1 MKNLNRTEPYVYRTR
16 TEPELNFL
24 NYSEPEQNQ
33 TLIIHGTVY
42 LLNYTILAVCL
53 FLSLLFSVLICLIL

>member
-1 MKNLNRTEPYVYRTR
+1 MGVLCIRNTTNIVKL
-16 TEPELNFL
+16 
-24 NYSEPEQNQ
+24 S
-33 TLIIHGTVY
+33 HGTVY

>member
-1 MKNLNRTEPYVYRTR
+1 MHTDSCLATAVLMCAKG
-16 TEPELNFL
+16 FL
-24 NYSEPEQNQ
+24 QKGQLS
-33 TLIIHGTVY
+33 HGTVY

>member
-1 MKNLNRTEPYVYRTR
+1 MA
-16 TEPELNFL
+16 ELAML
-24 NYSEPEQNQ
+24 AG
-33 TLIIHGTVY
+33 HGTVY